1 MLKACFL
8 SLFLGMEVRNSMRCI
23 CTYMIYDKWITNIL
37 SCIFAFLN
45 LFQTLDVF
53 VTRYYRQHSY
63 PFVNENLQLGIS
75 VGWLV
80 GCFGLSGPLR
90 QYFSLYQAV
99 SREREK
105 EERKDRGE

>member
-1 MLKACFL
+1 
-8 SLFLGMEVRNSMRCI
+8 
-23 CTYMIYDKWITNIL
+23 MIYDKWITNIL

-80 GCFGLSGPLR
+80 GWLFWVKRPFETVFQSISGRL
-90 QYFSLYQAV
+90 Q
-99 SREREK
+99 REGE
-105 EERKDRGE
+105 RGEKG